1 MLKNKKNKEL
11 VKYIFVG
18 LSTVLID
25 FLIYKFLVKFIVIYL
40 AKTISFLSGTFFSYQ
55 LNRTWTFKSGKTKL
69 SQFIKY
75 LIIHITSLVLNV
87 FINSLLLN
95 TFSKNYFLS
104 YEVSFL
110 IATLTS
116 ATYNFLF
123 IKICLLYTSPS
134 PRDCQ

>member
-11 VKYIFVG
+11 LKYIFVG

-25 FLIYKFLVKFIVIYL
+25 FLIYKFLIKFIVIYL

-55 LNRTWTFKSGKTKL
+55 LNRTWTFKSGKKTL

-110 IATLTS
+110 IATLIS

-123 IKICLLYTSPS
+123 IKIFIFNNT
-134 PRDCQ
+134 RI

>member
-11 VKYIFVG
+11 LKYIFVG

-25 FLIYKFLVKFIVIYL
+25 FLIYKFLIKFIVIYL

-75 LIIHITSLVLNV
+75 LIIHITSLIINV
-87 FINSLLLN
+87 FLNSLLLN
-95 TFSKNYFLS
+95 TFPKNYYFS

-116 ATYNFLF
+116 AIYNFLF
-123 IKICLLYTSPS
+123 IKKFIFNNRSQY
-134 PRDCQ
+134 

>member
-11 VKYIFVG
+11 LKYIFVG

-25 FLIYKFLVKFIVIYL
+25 FLIYKFLIKFIVIYL
-40 AKTISFLSGTFFSYQ
+40 SKTISFLSGTFFSYQ

-116 ATYNFLF
+116 AIYNFLF
-123 IKICLLYTSPS
+123 IKKFIFNNTRS
-134 PRDCQ
+134 

>member
-11 VKYIFVG
+11 LKYIFVG

-25 FLIYKFLVKFIVIYL
+25 FLIYKFLIKFIVIYL

-55 LNRTWTFKSGKTKL
+55 LNRTWTFKSGKKTY

-116 ATYNFLF
+116 AIYNFLF
-123 IKICLLYTSPS
+123 IKMFIFNNTKS
-134 PRDCQ
+134 

>member
-11 VKYIFVG
+11 LRYIFVG

-25 FLIYKFLVKFIVIYL
+25 FLVYKFLITFIVIYL

-55 LNRTWTFKSGKTKL
+55 LNRTWTFKSGKKTL

-110 IATLTS
+110 IATLIS

-123 IKICLLYTSPS
+123 IKTFIFNNT
-134 PRDCQ
+134 RI

>member
-11 VKYIFVG
+11 LKYIFVG

-25 FLIYKFLVKFIVIYL
+25 FLIYKFLIKFIVIYL

-55 LNRTWTFKSGKTKL
+55 LNRTWTFKSGKKTL
-69 SQFIKY
+69 SQFLKY

-123 IKICLLYTSPS
+123 IKIFIFNNTRS
-134 PRDCQ
+134 

>member
-11 VKYIFVG
+11 LKYIFVG

-25 FLIYKFLVKFIVIYL
+25 FLIYKFLIKFIVIYL

-55 LNRTWTFKSGKTKL
+55 LNRTWTFKSGGKTL

-87 FINSLLLN
+87 FINSLLIN

-123 IKICLLYTSPS
+123 IKIFIFNNTRS
-134 PRDCQ
+134 

>member
-11 VKYIFVG
+11 LKYIFVG

-25 FLIYKFLVKFIVIYL
+25 FLIYKFLIKFIVIYL

-55 LNRTWTFKSGKTKL
+55 LNRTWTFKSGKKTL

-87 FINSLLLN
+87 FINSILLN

-123 IKICLLYTSPS
+123 IKIFIFNNTRS
-134 PRDCQ
+134 

>member
-11 VKYIFVG
+11 LKYIFVG

-25 FLIYKFLVKFIVIYL
+25 FLIYKFLIKFIVIYL

-55 LNRTWTFKSGKTKL
+55 LNRTWTFKSGKKTL

-116 ATYNFLF
+116 AIYNFLF
-123 IKICLLYTSPS
+123 IKRFIFNNTRS
-134 PRDCQ
+134 

>member
-1 MLKNKKNKEL
+1 MIKNKRNKEL
-11 VKYIFVG
+11 LKYIFVG

-25 FLIYKFLVKFIVIYL
+25 FLIYKFLIKFIVIYL

-55 LNRTWTFKSGKTKL
+55 LNRTWTFKSRKKTL

-116 ATYNFLF
+116 AIYNFLF
-123 IKICLLYTSPS
+123 IKIFIFNNT
-134 PRDCQ
+134 RN

>member
-11 VKYIFVG
+11 LKYIFVG

-25 FLIYKFLVKFIVIYL
+25 FLIYRFLIKFIVIYL

-55 LNRTWTFKSGKTKL
+55 LNRTWTFKSGKKTL

-116 ATYNFLF
+116 AIYNFLLIKVF
-123 IKICLLYTSPS
+123 IFNNTKS
-134 PRDCQ
+134 

>member
-11 VKYIFVG
+11 LKYIFVG

-25 FLIYKFLVKFIVIYL
+25 FLIYKFLIKFIVIYL
-40 AKTISFLSGTFFSYQ
+40 SKTISFLSGTFFSYQ

-75 LIIHITSLVLNV
+75 LIIHITSLIINV
-87 FINSLLLN
+87 FLNSLLLN

-123 IKICLLYTSPS
+123 IKIFIFNNS
-134 PRDCQ
+134 RN

>member
-25 FLIYKFLVKFIVIYL
+25 FLIYKFLIKFIVIYL
-40 AKTISFLSGTFFSYQ
+40 SKTISFLSGTFFSYQ
-55 LNRTWTFKSGKTKL
+55 LNRTWTFKSGKTQL
-69 SQFIKY
+69 SQFLKY
-75 LIIHITSLVLNV
+75 LIIHITSLIINV
-87 FINSLLLN
+87 FLNSLLLN
-95 TFSKNYFLS
+95 TFPKNYYLS

-116 ATYNFLF
+116 AIYNFLF
-123 IKICLLYTSPS
+123 IKKFIFNNTRSEYKS
-134 PRDCQ
+134 

>member
-11 VKYIFVG
+11 LKYIFVG

-25 FLIYKFLVKFIVIYL
+25 FLIYKFLIKFIIIYL

-55 LNRTWTFKSGKTKL
+55 LNRIWTFKSGKKTL

-123 IKICLLYTSPS
+123 IKIFIFNNTRS
-134 PRDCQ
+134 

>member
-11 VKYIFVG
+11 LKYIFVG

-25 FLIYKFLVKFIVIYL
+25 FLIYKFLIKFIVIYL

-55 LNRTWTFKSGKTKL
+55 LNRTWTFKSGKKTL

-123 IKICLLYTSPS
+123 IKIFIFNKT
-134 PRDCQ
+134 

>member
-1 MLKNKKNKEL
+1 MLKNKRKEEL
-11 VKYIFVG
+11 LKYIFVG

-25 FLIYKFLVKFIVIYL
+25 FLIYKFLIKFIVIYL
-40 AKTISFLSGTFFSYQ
+40 SKTISFLSGTFFSYQ

-75 LIIHITSLVLNV
+75 LIIHITSLIINV
-87 FINSLLLN
+87 FFNSLLLN
-95 TFSKNYFLS
+95 TFPKNYYLS

-116 ATYNFLF
+116 AIYNFLF
-123 IKICLLYTSPS
+123 IKLFIFNNTNS
-134 PRDCQ
+134 

>member
-1 MLKNKKNKEL
+1 MLKNKEL
-11 VKYIFVG
+11 LKYIFVG
-18 LSTVLID
+18 LLTVLID
-25 FLIYKFLVKFIVIYL
+25 FLIYKFLIKFIVIYL

-55 LNRTWTFKSGKTKL
+55 LNRTWTFKSGKLKL

-116 ATYNFLF
+116 AIYNFLF
-123 IKICLLYTSPS
+123 IKMFIFNNTKK
-134 PRDCQ
+134 

>member
-1 MLKNKKNKEL
+1 MLKYKKYKEL
-11 VKYIFVG
+11 LKYIFVG

-25 FLIYKFLVKFIVIYL
+25 FLVYKFLLKFFVIYF
-40 AKTISFLSGTFFSYQ
+40 AKTISFLSGTFFSYK
-55 LNRTWTFKSGKTKL
+55 LNRTWTFKSKKKPL

-123 IKICLLYTSPS
+123 IKIFIFNNSRS
-134 PRDCQ
+134 

>member
-11 VKYIFVG
+11 LKYIFVG
-18 LSTVLID
+18 LSTVFID
-25 FLIYKFLVKFIVIYL
+25 FLIYKFLIKFIVIYL
-40 AKTISFLSGTFFSYQ
+40 AKTISFLSGTFYSYQ
-55 LNRTWTFKSGKTKL
+55 LNRTWTFKSGKKTL

-116 ATYNFLF
+116 AIYNFLF
-123 IKICLLYTSPS
+123 IKIFIFNNTKS
-134 PRDCQ
+134 

>member
-11 VKYIFVG
+11 LKYIFVG

-25 FLIYKFLVKFIVIYL
+25 FLIYKFLIKFIVIYL

-55 LNRTWTFKSGKTKL
+55 LNRTWTFKSGGKKL

-104 YEVSFL
+104 YEVSFFV
-110 IATLTS
+110 ATLTS

-123 IKICLLYTSPS
+123 IKIFIFNNTRS
-134 PRDCQ
+134 

>member
-11 VKYIFVG
+11 LKYIFVG

-25 FLIYKFLVKFIVIYL
+25 FLIYKFLIKFIVIYL

-55 LNRTWTFKSGKTKL
+55 LNRTWTFKSGKKTY

-123 IKICLLYTSPS
+123 IKIFIFNSTRS
-134 PRDCQ
+134 

>member
-1 MLKNKKNKEL
+1 MLKNKEL
-11 VKYIFVG
+11 LKYIFVG

-25 FLIYKFLVKFIVIYL
+25 FLIYKFLIKFIVIYL

-55 LNRTWTFKSGKTKL
+55 LNRTWTFKSGKKTL

-123 IKICLLYTSPS
+123 IKIFIFNNT
-134 PRDCQ
+134 RN

>member
-11 VKYIFVG
+11 LKYIFVG

-25 FLIYKFLVKFIVIYL
+25 FLIYKFLIKFIVVYL
-40 AKTISFLSGTFFSYQ
+40 SKTISFLSGSFFSYQ
-55 LNRTWTFKSGKTKL
+55 LNRTWTFKSAKKTL
-69 SQFIKY
+69 SQFLKY

-123 IKICLLYTSPS
+123 IKIFIFNNT
-134 PRDCQ
+134 RI

>member
-1 MLKNKKNKEL
+1 MLKNKEL
-11 VKYIFVG
+11 IKYIFVG

-25 FLIYKFLVKFIVIYL
+25 FLIYKFLIKFIVIYL

-55 LNRTWTFKSGKTKL
+55 LNRTWTFKSGKKTL

-116 ATYNFLF
+116 AIYNFLF
-123 IKICLLYTSPS
+123 IKMFIFNNTKN
-134 PRDCQ
+134 

>member
-1 MLKNKKNKEL
+1 MLKNKEL
-11 VKYIFVG
+11 LKYIFVG

-25 FLIYKFLVKFIVIYL
+25 FLIYKFLIKFFVIYL

-55 LNRTWTFKSGKTKL
+55 LNRTWTFKSGKKTL

-123 IKICLLYTSPS
+123 IKIFIFNNTRS
-134 PRDCQ
+134 

>member
-11 VKYIFVG
+11 LKYIFVG

-25 FLIYKFLVKFIVIYL
+25 FLIYKFLIKFIVIYL

-55 LNRTWTFKSGKTKL
+55 LNRTWTFKSGKKKL

-87 FINSLLLN
+87 FINSLLLD

-123 IKICLLYTSPS
+123 IKIFIFNNT
-134 PRDCQ
+134 RN

>member
-1 MLKNKKNKEL
+1 MLKNKEL
-11 VKYIFVG
+11 IKYTFVG

-25 FLIYKFLVKFIVIYL
+25 FLIYKFLIKFIVIYL

-55 LNRTWTFKSGKTKL
+55 LNRTWTFKSRKKTL

-123 IKICLLYTSPS
+123 IKIFIFNNT
-134 PRDCQ
+134 RN

>member
-11 VKYIFVG
+11 LKYILVG

-25 FLIYKFLVKFIVIYL
+25 FLIYKFLIKFIVIYL

-55 LNRTWTFKSGKTKL
+55 LNRISTFKSGKKKL

-116 ATYNFLF
+116 AIYNFLF
-123 IKICLLYTSPS
+123 IKKFIFKNTRSEY
-134 PRDCQ
+134 

>member
-11 VKYIFVG
+11 LKYIFVG

-25 FLIYKFLVKFIVIYL
+25 FLIYKFLIKFIVIYL

-75 LIIHITSLVLNV
+75 LIIHITSLIINVVL
-87 FINSLLLN
+87 NSLLLN

-123 IKICLLYTSPS
+123 IKIFIFNNTRS
-134 PRDCQ
+134 

>member
-1 MLKNKKNKEL
+1 MLKNKKDKEL
-11 VKYIFVG
+11 LKYIVVG

-25 FLIYKFLVKFIVIYL
+25 FLIYKFLIKFIVIYL

-55 LNRTWTFKSGKTKL
+55 LNRTWTFKSGKKTL

-123 IKICLLYTSPS
+123 IKIFIFNNTRS
-134 PRDCQ
+134 

>member
-11 VKYIFVG
+11 LKYIFVG

-25 FLIYKFLVKFIVIYL
+25 FLIYKFLIKFIVIYL

-55 LNRTWTFKSGKTKL
+55 LNRTWTFKSGKKTL
-69 SQFIKY
+69 SQFLKY

-123 IKICLLYTSPS
+123 IKIFIFNNARS
-134 PRDCQ
+134 

>member
-1 MLKNKKNKEL
+1 MLKNKEL
-11 VKYIFVG
+11 LKYTFVG

-25 FLIYKFLVKFIVIYL
+25 FLIYKFLIKFIVIYL

-55 LNRTWTFKSGKTKL
+55 LNRTWTFKSGKKTL

-95 TFSKNYFLS
+95 TFSKNYFFS

-123 IKICLLYTSPS
+123 IKIFIFNNTRS
-134 PRDCQ
+134 

>member
-11 VKYIFVG
+11 LKYIFVG

-25 FLIYKFLVKFIVIYL
+25 FLIYKFLIKFIVIYL

-55 LNRTWTFKSGKTKL
+55 LNRTWTFKSGEKTL

-95 TFSKNYFLS
+95 KFSKNYFLS

-123 IKICLLYTSPS
+123 IKIFIFNNTRS
-134 PRDCQ
+134 

>member
-1 MLKNKKNKEL
+1 MKNKINRITKIYFFRFINCSDRFSYL
-11 VKYIFVG
+11 QIF
-18 LSTVLID
+18 I
-25 FLIYKFLVKFIVIYL
+25 KFIVIYL
-40 AKTISFLSGTFFSYQ
+40 SKKISFLSRNFFSYQ
-55 LNRTWTFKSGKTKL
+55 LNRTWTFKSEKKTL

-116 ATYNFLF
+116 AIYNFLF
-123 IKICLLYTSPS
+123 IKIFIFNNTRS
-134 PRDCQ
+134 

>member
-11 VKYIFVG
+11 LKYIFVG

-25 FLIYKFLVKFIVIYL
+25 FLIYKFLIKFIVIYL

-55 LNRTWTFKSGKTKL
+55 LNRTWTFKSGEKTL

-123 IKICLLYTSPS
+123 IKIFIFNNTKS
-134 PRDCQ
+134 

>member
-1 MLKNKKNKEL
+1 MQKNKKKEL
-11 VKYIFVG
+11 LKYIFVG
-18 LSTVLID
+18 LSTVFID
-25 FLIYKFLVKFIVIYL
+25 FLIYKFLIKFIVIYL
-40 AKTISFLSGTFFSYQ
+40 AKTISFLSGSFFSYQ
-55 LNRTWTFKSGKTKL
+55 LNRTWTFKSGEKTL

-95 TFSKNYFLS
+95 TFSKNYFLN

-110 IATLTS
+110 IATLIS

-123 IKICLLYTSPS
+123 IKIFIFNNTRS
-134 PRDCQ
+134 

>member
-1 MLKNKKNKEL
+1 MLKNIKSKEL
-11 VKYIFVG
+11 LKYIFVG

-25 FLIYKFLVKFIVIYL
+25 FLIYKFLIKFIVIYL

-55 LNRTWTFKSGKTKL
+55 LNRTWTFKSGKKTL

-87 FINSLLLN
+87 FINSLLFN

-104 YEVSFL
+104 YEFSFL

-116 ATYNFLF
+116 AIYNFLF
-123 IKICLLYTSPS
+123 IKRFIFNNTKS
-134 PRDCQ
+134 

>member
-11 VKYIFVG
+11 LKYIFVG

-25 FLIYKFLVKFIVIYL
+25 FLIYKFLIKFIFIYL

-55 LNRTWTFKSGKTKL
+55 LNRTWTFKSGEKTL

-75 LIIHITSLVLNV
+75 LIIHITSLMLNV

-95 TFSKNYFLS
+95 TFSKNYFLR

-116 ATYNFLF
+116 AIYNFLF
-123 IKICLLYTSPS
+123 IKVFIFNNTKS
-134 PRDCQ
+134 

>member
-11 VKYIFVG
+11 LKYIFVG

-25 FLIYKFLVKFIVIYL
+25 FLIYKFLIKFIFIYL

-55 LNRTWTFKSGKTKL
+55 LNRTWTFKSGKKTL

-116 ATYNFLF
+116 AIYNFLF
-123 IKICLLYTSPS
+123 IKKFIFNNTRS
-134 PRDCQ
+134 